1 MISNFG
7 TNLLQYN
14 KTNSSDYN
22 PLEQKQILIK
32 SQKLNILITKKEKR
46 KEDENDKSQRMNS
59 LNQSQ
64 VIKKSDLNESNI

>member
-14 KTNSSDYN
+14 KINSSDYN

-32 SQKLNILITKKEKR
+32 SQKLKILITKKEKR

>member
-14 KTNSSDYN
+14 KINSSDYN

-46 KEDENDKSQRMNS
+46 KEDEYDKSQRMNS